1 MISRKMFRV
10 LVVVTCLLGL
20 SQAAYGAGF
29 GLYEMGAR
37 GNALGGAMTAKADDP
52 SAVYFNPAGIT
63 QLPGTQVQGGVT
75 MIAPNTRINVNNQD
89 VKGENNVWL
98 VPNAYATWQAA
109 DRIWLGLGVFSRFGL
124 GTELDENW
132 VGRYNNYNAAIQSL
146 SFNPNIAFKVTDAL
160 SLAFGLEVMRFEL
173 DLRRK
178 VPGGVNPPQSDI
190 DMQLKGDNVGYGFDV
205 ALHYKP
211 TDWLAFGAT
220 YRSQVEQSVRGRAK
234 FAKGSQSIFPFT
246 AIYNDTNAQGRI
258 VLPESL
264 SVGVVFYPIDK
275 LSIEANAIY
284 TAWSSYNALNV
295 SFSNL
300 GGRPAESRTTKNWR
314 DVMRYSLGVEY
325 KALPWLDLRV
335 GYVYDED
342 PVQSKYADYMV
353 PSNNRHIFSFGP
365 GFHVGGFDIDLS
377 YSYLMIQ
384 SRTVSAPVTAGVYPS
399 HFHNGDAHIVGL
411 SIGYKF

>member
-10 LVVVTCLLGL
+10 LFVAACLLGL
-20 SQAAYGAGF
+20 AQTAFGAGF

-63 QLPGTQVQGGVT
+63 QLPGTQVQAGMS
-75 MIAPNTRINVNNQD
+75 MIAPNTRININGQD
-89 VKGENNVWL
+89 TKGENNVWL

-109 DRIWLGLGVFSRFGL
+109 ERVWLGLGVFSRYGL

-132 VGRYNNYNAAIQSL
+132 VGRYNNYNAVVQSL
-146 SFNPNIAFKVTDAL
+146 SFNPNIAFKLTDAL

-178 VPGGVNPPQSDI
+178 VPGGVTPPQSDI

-234 FAKGSQSIFPFT
+234 FSKGSQSIFPFT
-246 AIYNDTNAQGRI
+246 AIYNDTNVQGRI

-264 SVGVVFYPIDK
+264 SVGVVVYPMDK

-300 GGRPAESRTTKNWR
+300 GGRSAVSNTTKNWR